1 MIDYETLM
9 EWKIPVAR
17 QQLSPRDCL
26 LYALG
31 VGLGAD
37 PLDRSQLR
45 YVYEGAG
52 QGMAVM
58 PTMAT
63 VLAYPGFWM
72 QDNRTGL
79 DWRRVVHASQ
89 RVVLHGPLPTA
100 GTLVGHTRITG
111 IVDKGPQKGAL
122 VYQERVVSVE
132 QTGMP
137 VCTLNMTTMCRGDG
151 GVRNMPAAAD
161 HASSAVQMEAGAD
174 APARPPDHVCDL
186 PILPQAALIY
196 RLSGDFNPLHADP
209 EVAQRAGFRQPILH
223 GLCTFGMAG
232 HALLQTVG
240 WPGQLAITD
249 IGARFSAPV
258 YPGETLRT
266 EVWRIDAAQ
275 VAFRCSVVER
285 DLVVLNRGFA
295 QLRPEAAAFDISPSS
310 SSSSLQEHTH
320 GA

>member
-9 EWKIPVAR
+9 NIAIPEAR

-31 VGLGAD
+31 VGVGAD
-37 PLDRSQLR
+37 PLDSSQLR
-45 YVYEGAG
+45 YVYERDL
-52 QGMAVM
+52 AVL

-72 QDNRTGL
+72 QEPRAGL

-89 RVVLHGPLPTA
+89 RVVLHGPLPTS
-100 GTLVGHTRITG
+100 GTLVGRTRITD
-111 IVDKGPQKGAL
+111 IVDKGPDKGAL
-122 VYQERVVSVE
+122 IYQERVVSVE
-132 QTGMP
+132 QTGVP

-161 HASSAVQMEAGAD
+161 RTLSAAAADTEGEAGAE
-174 APARPPDHVCDL
+174 AAHKAADHVCDL

-232 HALLQTVG
+232 HAVLQAVA
-240 WPGQLAITD
+240 WPEKLAVTA

-266 EVWRIDAAQ
+266 EIWRIDAGQ
-275 VAFRCSVVER
+275 VAFRCSIPAR
-285 DLVVLNRGFA
+285 GLVVLSRGFA
-295 QLRPEAAAFDISPSS
+295 RLRPEANAFEE
-310 SSSSLQEHTH
+310 QTH